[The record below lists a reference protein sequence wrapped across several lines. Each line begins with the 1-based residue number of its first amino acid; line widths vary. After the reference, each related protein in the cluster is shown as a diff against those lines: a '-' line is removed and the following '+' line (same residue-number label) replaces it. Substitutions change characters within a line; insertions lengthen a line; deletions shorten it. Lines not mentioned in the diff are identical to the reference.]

1 MVKLFI
7 LFPILTFAISLPG
20 CAKKTTA
27 VELKT
32 PTPAPIH
39 SNKLSEKISSKLN
52 ISTPNITSEIHIE
65 KSPVKKPESTGLTN
79 PVVQTSRYTVIKA
92 VPTPAQRNL
101 LEVMITV
108 TIPPDI
114 KSIDAT
120 IRYLLMRSGYRMQLV
135 PIQGQKVIQILSKT
149 LPEIHRKIGPMRLI
163 DALTMLTTPAF
174 ELITD
179 PVKRE
184 IRYQLKNNYKT
195 RYQNS
200 AGVKS

>member
-1 MVKLFI
+1 MVKPFI
-7 LFPILTFAISLPG
+7 LFPIITFVISLSG

-32 PTPAPIH
+32 PAPAPLY
-39 SNKLSEKISSKLN
+39 SNKVSEKTSSKLN
-52 ISTPNITSEIHIE
+52 ISKPNKISEVNTA
-65 KSPVKKPESTGLTN
+65 KSPVKKPESTDVTN
-79 PVVQTSRYTVIKA
+79 PVVQTGRYTVIKA
-92 VPTPAQRNL
+92 VPSLAQRNL
-101 LEVMITV
+101 LKVMITV

-114 KSIDAT
+114 KSIDET

-149 LPEIHRKIGPMRLI
+149 LPEIHRKIGPMHLI

-200 AGVKS
+200 SGIKL